1 MHRVRSRMVFS
12 ASKQNGFGA
21 QAQALAQSEPRQVAH
36 ACLSVVIHKSRT
48 IAPTTDPPQGDDDGR

>member
-1 MHRVRSRMVFS
+1 MVFS